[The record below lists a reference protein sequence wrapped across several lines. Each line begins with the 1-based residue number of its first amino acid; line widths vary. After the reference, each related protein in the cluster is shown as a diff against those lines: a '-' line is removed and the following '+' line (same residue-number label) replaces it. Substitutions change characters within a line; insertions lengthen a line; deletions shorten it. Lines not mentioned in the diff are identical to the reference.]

1 MGPTMAPPV
10 QLRSFGSLSKGK
22 WCNSA
27 ASALF
32 TERPR
37 MDISEH
43 SFKGRND
50 CMSLLFVAVQFGKL
64 LSARQENLFFFGGGR
79 EWNLW
84 PKWHRFKT
92 VWKFDEIVK
101 KNLVRRCKKYQELY
115 TTHIIR
121 QAVAPWGLFLASDR
135 WWISTAP
142 HPSFCWQG
150 ASWISGFIWCL
161 VCRKK
166 RPGWD
171 VWMFGWCLMFGIY
184 CPEAWQL
191 ENLNLFSNKKEF
203 KWMIASIWIRD
214 SAEVRSFAEKKH
226 VFLVWPCLTHFLL

>member
-1 MGPTMAPPV
+1 MDFGGTVPFTVNFFLQKKRLPKLTSIDKPDGIFIQTILRERNKSTEMGPTMAPPV
-10 QLRSFGSLSKGK
+10 QLRSFGSLSNWK

-92 VWKFDEIVK
+92 VWRFDEIVK

-115 TTHIIR
+115 DNPYH
-121 QAVAPWGLFLASDR
+121 
-135 WWISTAP
+135 
-142 HPSFCWQG
+142 
-150 ASWISGFIWCL
+150 
-161 VCRKK
+161 
-166 RPGWD
+166 
-171 VWMFGWCLMFGIY
+171 
-184 CPEAWQL
+184 
-191 ENLNLFSNKKEF
+191 
-203 KWMIASIWIRD
+203 
-214 SAEVRSFAEKKH
+214 
-226 VFLVWPCLTHFLL
+226 